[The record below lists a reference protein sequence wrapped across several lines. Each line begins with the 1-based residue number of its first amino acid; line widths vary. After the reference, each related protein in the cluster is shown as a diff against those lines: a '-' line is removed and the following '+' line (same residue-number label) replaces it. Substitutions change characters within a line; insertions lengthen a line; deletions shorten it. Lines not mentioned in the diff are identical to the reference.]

1 MKEITVRK
9 RNGEVETFDHEK
21 LRTSLKNA
29 FAPDELI
36 EEIVQK
42 IEAEAGEETTTDVI
56 YNRAFQLLKEKRRS
70 YAARYSLRQSLAD
83 LGPTGYP
90 FESFV
95 GRIFQAKGFE
105 VTVGVTIDGD
115 CISHEVDVVA
125 ENENKLLLTE
135 AKFHNSRSIKS
146 AVQTSLYV
154 KARFD
159 DIADNDFGT
168 FAHKDKEIER
178 WLITNTK
185 FSDQAI
191 AYGECIGMKMIG
203 WGYPEDEN
211 LQSLIMD
218 TGLQPVTALTT
229 LSGSNKRELTEQGVV
244 LCKTLRNERDKLAA
258 LGFSKEKI
266 ADVLD
271 EVNHLCHT

>member
-1 MKEITVRK
+1 MGIVVTK
-9 RNGEVETFDHEK
+9 RNGEKEIFDPKK
-21 LRTSLKNA
+21 LEMSLKNA
-29 FAPDELI
+29 SAPTELI
-36 EEIVQK
+36 DEIVDE
-42 IEAEAGEETTTDVI
+42 ITEEVAEETTTDVI
-56 YNRAFQLLKEKRRS
+56 YNRAFQLLKKKRRS

-203 WGYPEDEN
+203 WGYPQDEN